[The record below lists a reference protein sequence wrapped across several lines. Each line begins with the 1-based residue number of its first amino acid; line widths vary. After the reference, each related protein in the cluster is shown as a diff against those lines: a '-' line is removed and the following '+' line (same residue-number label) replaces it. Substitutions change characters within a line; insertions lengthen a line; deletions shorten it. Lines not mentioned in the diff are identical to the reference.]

1 MSKEFHE
8 ETITKYKC
16 DYCGD
21 MIYERKSLGTRMI
34 RLSVWP
40 YDEEKFCSVR
50 CVAESLCAYHDV
62 SLLTFGRDEDE
73 S

>member
-1 MSKEFHE
+1 MSDHYHE
-8 ETITKYKC
+8 ETITKYAC

-34 RLSVWP
+34 KLSIWP
-40 YDEEKFCSVR
+40 YDEEKFCSVQ
-50 CVAESLCAYHDV
+50 CVAETLVAYHDV
-62 SLLTFGRDEDE
+62 EFLTFARDE